1 MLQIRDLTVTMK
13 KDLRDLLRGFTFA
26 LNPGDKAA
34 IIGEEGN
41 GKSTLLKLLYDPA
54 LVEGYVEYTG
64 AIQKDGMLLG
74 YLSQE
79 VPPEQ
84 GELSAYEFCCQSP
97 AFLDASPGELA
108 AAAKRLRFPLDWFY
122 SDRLVKTFSGGEK
135 VKLRMALLTLGR
147 PDCYLLDEPSNDLDI
162 DTLDWLETFI
172 RECAQPV
179 LFISHDELLLER
191 TANVILHMEQ
201 LRRKT
206 LPRWTVARMGY
217 RQYVEERGEEE
228 GLAHF
233 QGHCYVTPPKAEL
246 AHRVLRAQ
254 GPAVEALRENDF
266 SLYVSIPFC
275 PTRCAYCSFV
285 SQDMEHAKKLMDP
298 YFQLLLEEIEKVAQV
313 TKDLGLSLVSVY
325 IGGGT
330 PTTLSAQ
337 QLSALC
343 GKIRQVFD
351 FSRCGE
357 FTVEA
362 GRQDTITQEKLLALR
377 EADISRISIN
387 PQSLSDQ
394 VLRNIGRRHTAQDV
408 VEAFR
413 LAQRLGF
420 SNINADLIV
429 GLPGDDLASFQRTL
443 NGVIQLGASNV
454 TVHSLAIKRSA
465 RLNSPGGDLSAHSN
479 AQEAAA
485 MVDYSIQRLTQEGF
499 EPYYLYRQTRMAG
512 NLENTGWA
520 KPGSICRYNIYTMDE
535 SNTVIACGAGG
546 VSKVKDPYS
555 GRLERIFNFKLPLE
569 YINRFP
575 EILQRKD
582 GVTALYEQF
591 RQRLR

>member
-1 MLQIRDLTVTMK
+1 MKVYLIGHDFLYEMENLVRLFFPCDRIEMIENAVGHEDPGQDDGAWLTIAPGKEDTLQYTVKAALLGQTPCERQDEGPATDPPAEQERRLGVLLFTVLQTLTGQTPAWGIITGVHPVK
-13 KDLRDLLRGFTFA
+13 LLRQKSEEVGLLSAEAFFRDKWLVSDEKIALMRRVLKVQEPYVA
-26 LNPGDKAA
+26 LNQP
-34 IIGEEGN
+34 N
-41 GKSTLLKLLYDPA
+41 SCSL
-54 LVEGYVEYTG
+54 
-64 AIQKDGMLLG
+64 
-74 YLSQE
+74 YLS
-79 VPPEQ
+79 V
-84 GELSAYEFCCQSP
+84 
-97 AFLDASPGELA
+97 
-108 AAAKRLRFPLDWFY
+108 
-122 SDRLVKTFSGGEK
+122 
-135 VKLRMALLTLGR
+135 
-147 PDCYLLDEPSNDLDI
+147 
-162 DTLDWLETFI
+162 
-172 RECAQPV
+172 
-179 LFISHDELLLER
+179 
-191 TANVILHMEQ
+191 
-201 LRRKT
+201 
-206 LPRWTVARMGY
+206 
-217 RQYVEERGEEE
+217 
-228 GLAHF
+228 
-233 QGHCYVTPPKAEL
+233 
-246 AHRVLRAQ
+246 
-254 GPAVEALRENDF
+254 
-266 SLYVSIPFC
+266 PFC
-275 PTRCAYCSFV
+275 PSRCSYCSFI
-285 SQDMEHAKKLMDP
+285 SQAVEGAKKLIEP
-298 YFQLLLEEIEKVAQV
+298 YVTLLLREIEETAAIARQV
-313 TKDLGLSLVSVY
+313 GLQVQSVY

-330 PTTLSAQ
+330 PTTFSASQLTAVIEKVRERFDLSH
-337 QLSALC
+337 C
-343 GKIRQVFD
+343 V
-351 FSRCGE
+351 E

-362 GRQDTITQEKLLALR
+362 GRPDTVTKEKLQALL
-377 EADISRISIN
+377 SGGVTRISIN
-387 PQSLSDQ
+387 PQSMHND
-394 VLRNIGRRHTAQDV
+394 VLRAIGRRHTAQDV
-408 VEAFR
+408 VEAFH

-429 GLPGDDLASFQRTL
+429 GLPGDDLTSFQRTL
-443 NGVIQLGASNV
+443 DGVIQLGASNV

>member
-1 MLQIRDLTVTMK
+1 MELFLS
-13 KDLRDLLRGFTFA
+13 GFSYRYECENLCRLFFPYSPVKVEA
-26 LNPGDKAA
+26 WDQPG
-34 IIGEEGN
+34 
-41 GKSTLLKLLYDPA
+41 
-54 LVEGYVEYTG
+54 
-64 AIQKDGMLLG
+64 
-74 YLSQE
+74 
-79 VPPEQ
+79 PP
-84 GELSAYEFCCQSP
+84 
-97 AFLDASPGELA
+97 SPGEGPWA
-108 AAAKRLRFPLDWFY
+108 WAVIEGGPGAY
-122 SDRLVKTFSGGEK
+122 SYQVTVSDGERALTRQAGAPALEEYSMTDLLYNAFVELTGNHPAWGMLTGIHP
-135 VKLRMALLTLGR
+135 VKLL
-147 PDCYLLDEPSNDLDI
+147 
-162 DTLDWLETFI
+162 
-172 RECAQPV
+172 
-179 LFISHDELLLER
+179 
-191 TANVILHMEQ
+191 
-201 LRRKT
+201 
-206 LPRWTVARMGY
+206 

-254 GPAVEALRENDF
+254 GPAVEALGENDF

-362 GRQDTITQEKLLALR
+362 GRPDTITQEKLLALR

-408 VEAFR
+408 VEAFH
-413 LAQRLGF
+413 LAQRLAHLGRRHPAGRLQRDGALFGHQALRPAQFPRRGF
-420 SNINADLIV
+420 V
-429 GLPGDDLASFQRTL
+429 CPQQRPRGRRHGGLLHPAPHPRGLRALLPLPPDPHGRQPGEHR
-443 NGVIQLGASNV
+443 LGQ
-454 TVHSLAIKRSA
+454 A
-465 RLNSPGGDLSAHSN
+465 RLHLPVQYLHHGRVQHGYRLRGG
-479 AQEAAA
+479 
-485 MVDYSIQRLTQEGF
+485 
-499 EPYYLYRQTRMAG
+499 
-512 NLENTGWA
+512 
-520 KPGSICRYNIYTMDE
+520 
-535 SNTVIACGAGG
+535 
-546 VSKVKDPYS
+546 
-555 GRLERIFNFKLPLE
+555 GRLQGEGP
-569 YINRFP
+569 
-575 EILQRKD
+575 LQRPPGAHLQLQAPP
-582 GVTALYEQF
+582 GVHQPVPRDFTTEGRCHRAL
-591 RQRLR
+591 

>member
-1 MLQIRDLTVTMK
+1 MELFLSGSSYRYECENLCRLFFPYSPVKVEAWDQ
-13 KDLRDLLRGFTFA
+13 
-26 LNPGDKAA
+26 PG
-34 IIGEEGN
+34 
-41 GKSTLLKLLYDPA
+41 
-54 LVEGYVEYTG
+54 
-64 AIQKDGMLLG
+64 
-74 YLSQE
+74 
-79 VPPEQ
+79 PP
-84 GELSAYEFCCQSP
+84 
-97 AFLDASPGELA
+97 SPGEGPWA
-108 AAAKRLRFPLDWFY
+108 WAVIEGGPGAY
-122 SDRLVKTFSGGEK
+122 SYQVTVSDGERALTRQAGAPALEEYSMTDLLYNAFVELTGNHPAWGCSQASTRSSCCASTWRSGG
-135 VKLRMALLTLGR
+135 RRRAWPTSRATATSRPPRRSWPTGSCGPRALPWRLCG
-147 PDCYLLDEPSNDLDI
+147 
-162 DTLDWLETFI
+162 
-172 RECAQPV
+172 
-179 LFISHDELLLER
+179 
-191 TANVILHMEQ
+191 
-201 LRRKT
+201 
-206 LPRWTVARMGY
+206 
-217 RQYVEERGEEE
+217 
-228 GLAHF
+228 
-233 QGHCYVTPPKAEL
+233 
-246 AHRVLRAQ
+246 
-254 GPAVEALRENDF
+254 ENDF

-330 PTTLSAQ
+330 PTTLSAR

-362 GRQDTITQEKLLALR
+362 GRPDTITQEKLLALR
-377 EADISRISIN
+377 EAGISRISIN

-429 GLPGDDLASFQRTL
+429 GLPGDDLTSFQRTL
-443 NGVIQLGASNV
+443 DGVIQLGASNV

>member
-1 MLQIRDLTVTMK
+1 MELFLSGSSYRYECENLCRLFFPYSPVKVEVWDQ
-13 KDLRDLLRGFTFA
+13 
-26 LNPGDKAA
+26 PG
-34 IIGEEGN
+34 
-41 GKSTLLKLLYDPA
+41 
-54 LVEGYVEYTG
+54 
-64 AIQKDGMLLG
+64 
-74 YLSQE
+74 
-79 VPPEQ
+79 PP
-84 GELSAYEFCCQSP
+84 
-97 AFLDASPGELA
+97 SPGEGPWA
-108 AAAKRLRFPLDWFY
+108 WAVIEGVPGAY
-122 SDRLVKTFSGGEK
+122 SYQVTVSDGERALTRQAGAPALEEYSMTDLLYNAFVELTGNHPAWGMLTGIHP
-135 VKLRMALLTLGR
+135 VKLL
-147 PDCYLLDEPSNDLDI
+147 
-162 DTLDWLETFI
+162 
-172 RECAQPV
+172 
-179 LFISHDELLLER
+179 
-191 TANVILHMEQ
+191 
-201 LRRKT
+201 
-206 LPRWTVARMGY
+206 
-217 RQYVEERGEEE
+217 RQYAEERGEEE

-330 PTTLSAQ
+330 PTTLSAR

-362 GRQDTITQEKLLALR
+362 GRPDTITQEKLLALR
-377 EADISRISIN
+377 EAGISRISIN

-429 GLPGDDLASFQRTL
+429 GLPGDDLTSFQRTL
-443 NGVIQLGASNV
+443 DGVIQLGASNV

-520 KPGSICRYNIYTMDE
+520 KPGSICLE
-535 SNTVIACGAGG
+535 S
-546 VSKVKDPYS
+546 
-555 GRLERIFNFKLPLE
+555 
-569 YINRFP
+569 
-575 EILQRKD
+575 
-582 GVTALYEQF
+582 
-591 RQRLR
+591 